1 MGRKDMYREEIPGQ
15 KDTSETYTDFAMC
28 DYHYDDFNSEEGLDK
43 PFNMKDNVYS
53 KYKYN

>member
-1 MGRKDMYREEIPGQ
+1 MERHVLGRVAGQ